1 MDDVKAK
8 EPTAPAGRP
17 TPPGE
22 DRRRRRARQTRDA
35 MASAALDLVLEHG
48 LAAVTV
54 TAVVERAD
62 VTRRTFS
69 RHFPGKEEAA
79 LEFVR
84 DDGAR
89 INAALRARPPAEP
102 PLLAY
107 RRAVGEWLADDEHPA
122 LHRRPR
128 MRELLAL
135 IDTEPALFAAYQRIR
150 TDAQEDSVRIVAG
163 RLGADPVRDMLP
175 AVVVET
181 AAGVLVA
188 AQRLW
193 ARGLGDDPADPA
205 SADLPALVEQA
216 YDALTGAA
224 ADAAAA
230 RPPAATPPE
239 QPHTRK

>member
-1 MDDVKAK
+1 MKAK
-8 EPTAPAGRP
+8 KPTAPAGESGAAR
-17 TPPGE
+17 E
-22 DRRRRRARQTRDA
+22 DRRRRRARRTRDA
-35 MASAALDLVLEHG
+35 MASAALDLALEHG

-54 TAVVERAD
+54 AAVAERAD

-69 RHFPGKEEAA
+69 RHFAGKEDAV
-79 LEFVR
+79 LDFVR

-89 INAALRARPPAEP
+89 INAALRARPADEP
-102 PLLAY
+102 PLLAF
-107 RRAVGEWLADDEHPA
+107 RRAVGEWLADEEHPA

-150 TDAQEDSVRIVAG
+150 ADAQEDSARIIAG
-163 RLGADPVRDMLP
+163 RLGADAVRDTRP

-193 ARGLGDDPADPA
+193 ARGIGDDDPDA
-205 SADLPALVEQA
+205 ADLPELVEQA
-216 YDALTGAA
+216 YEALTGEA
-224 ADAAAA
+224 AAAA
-230 RPPAATPPE
+230 RAATGGDDTDADATVGRTA
-239 QPHTRK
+239 HRK